1 MQVNQ
6 YQVEH
11 VLEVT
16 SPLAVRL
23 FPMTQV
29 TDSGATAVFNC
40 TVDGF
45 PVLNV
50 YWLKNGQ
57 IVVPSVTSVFGL
69 HALLLMIT
77 MGGER
82 LPQFYTQVKRKFI

>member
-1 MQVNQ
+1 M
-6 YQVEH
+6 VEH

-16 SPLAVRL
+16 SPLSVHI
-23 FPMTQV
+23 FPPQQV
-29 TDSGATAVFNC
+29 TDSGRTAVFNC

-57 IVVPSVTSVFGL
+57 ILVPSSRVSPGTGSLTIRGVQVSVGP
-69 HALLLMIT
+69 IN
-77 MGGER
+77 
-82 LPQFYTQVKRKFI
+82 KFSTKTEYQKCTEY